1 VHGLVLTQY
10 LLLTKSRSEKLLVW
24 TADGK
29 AALDAER
36 AAGGMEPVSAQK
48 VSEAK
53 RSVDT
58 WIDAER
64 VIAIEL
70 VEPEVSDQHASND
83 LRILCVFLCLQVILS
98 RFTMTLSSLIDLAFR
113 GILFS
118 LRCILMSL

>member
-1 VHGLVLTQY
+1 MHGLVLTQY

-24 TADGK
+24 TVDGK
-29 AALDAER
+29 AVLGAER

-48 VSEAK
+48 VSEGK

-70 VEPEVSDQHASND
+70 VEPKVSDRRTSND

>member
-1 VHGLVLTQY
+1 
-10 LLLTKSRSEKLLVW
+10 
-24 TADGK
+24 
-29 AALDAER
+29 
-36 AAGGMEPVSAQK
+36 MEPVSAQK
-48 VSEAK
+48 VSEATS
-53 RSVDT
+53 SVDT

-64 VIAIEL
+64 VIATEL